1 MPSPSGRANAR
12 LSMASFRPETLPRPQ
27 EGRETAAAAAEA
39 WRPNLS
45 WITHTL
51 AVGGSFPAGRAADL
65 AQDHEIR
72 AIVDLRVEACDDEQ
86 EVERHRMA
94 FLHLPT
100 EDHCAVTAA
109 MLDEGVAFAN
119 RHMDRGERVLVHCE
133 HGIGRSATLGLCV
146 LVSRGHAPLDALE
159 LAKTRRALASP
170 SPAQYEAWVAW
181 LAAWKARCGASWDI
195 PDFDAFK
202 AIAYRHLAPDTP

>member
-1 MPSPSGRANAR
+1 
-12 LSMASFRPETLPRPQ
+12 MASSRPETLPHTGQQGETSPAV
-27 EGRETAAAAAEA
+27 EGAEA

-45 WITHTL
+45 WITDRL
-51 AVGGSFPAGRAADL
+51 AVGGSFPGPRAVDL
-65 AQDHEIR
+65 AQRHRIR
-72 AIVDLRVEACDDEQ
+72 AIVDLRIEACDGAQ
-86 EVERHRMA
+86 EVERHGMA

-133 HGIGRSATLGLCV
+133 HGIGRSATLALSV
-146 LVSRGHAPLDALE
+146 LVSRGHAPLEALE
-159 LAKTRRALASP
+159 LAKTRRALVSP
-170 SPAQYEAWVAW
+170 SPAQYEAWAAW
-181 LAAWKARCGASWDI
+181 LAAWKARCGASWNV

-202 AIAYRHLAPDTP
+202 AIAYRHLAPDPR